1 VPGGTWQCPKCDT
14 VNGVADGTCM
24 VCDEGKPRAPKPRA
38 PKTRAP
44 KTSTPKT
51 STRRTGTA
59 ASKPDGASGA
69 ARRPASRPT
78 GDWKCLKCD
87 TRNAATSLSC
97 LVCDTG
103 WKAATKPRAP
113 KPPTTPT
120 ASKTA
125 KTAKATPKPP
135 GSAKR
140 TGTST
145 PYRPTRPGTT
155 RGAPSGGRSSAP
167 RPSPPRSEPSDLFY
181 APPGDG
187 FVGYTPGRRDTTPT
201 APPPPPPPYRGVA
214 GSRPRGGGAPSSE
227 GKSCLK
233 GCLTLFVLGFVLQ
246 ALVKGCD
253 LPDTW
258 NGSSGDPK
266 PSSSAG
272 AAGPCPERV
281 ASELPSGDGA
291 ELVEAFRT
299 RNADS
304 GDTKNI
310 LLCRT
315 DGGDLYYFGEFADQ
329 REKGIAMPAKR
340 TDDGYLAENEPYSY
354 HIHDGVVTITRN
366 GTRIGEER
374 LVKEASPG

>member
-1 VPGGTWQCPKCDT
+1 
-14 VNGVADGTCM
+14 M
-24 VCDEGKPRAPKPRA
+24 
-38 PKTRAP
+38 
-44 KTSTPKT
+44 
-51 STRRTGTA
+51 
-59 ASKPDGASGA
+59 
-69 ARRPASRPT
+69 
-78 GDWKCLKCD
+78 
-87 TRNAATSLSC
+87 SC

-125 KTAKATPKPP
+125 KTAKTGKTAKAAKATPKPP

-155 RGAPSGGRSSAP
+155 RSAPSGGRPSAP
-167 RPSPPRSEPSDLFY
+167 RTSPPHREPSDLFY

-201 APPPPPPPYRGVA
+201 APPPSPPPPPYRGA
-214 GSRPRGGGAPSSE
+214 ASPRPRGGGAPSSE

-272 AAGPCPERV
+272 ASGPCPERI

-299 RNADS
+299 QNADS
-304 GDTKNI
+304 SNTKNI

-315 DGGDLYYFGEFADQ
+315 TGGDLYYFGEFADQ

-340 TDDGYLAENEPYSY
+340 TDDGYLAENEPYRY

-374 LVKEASPG
+374 LVKAASPS